1 MATNQ
6 QIRDD
11 IASLRVETIKTKAG
25 VGRLEGDGQPNT
37 NADSVS
43 GLVWSRPIGVP
54 ARPAQ
59 NVVRDMEARL
69 VVMEGMLAEAVTR
82 LRRMEG

>member
-6 QIRDD
+6 QIRND
-11 IASLRVETIKTKAG
+11 IASLRVETIKTKQG
-25 VGRLEGDGQPNT
+25 VGRLEGDGAPNT
-37 NADSVS
+37 NPDSVS
-43 GLVWSRPIGVP
+43 GLVWARPIGVP

-59 NVVRDMEARL
+59 VVVRDMEARL
-69 VVMEGMLAEAVTR
+69 VHMEAMLAEALTR